1 LLDCGVSYHA
11 VRRPKLSPPRV
22 PDVRSPDAEGKTRR
36 FPTAS
41 RSRRAG
47 RSRIWETE
55 GRVYTLRVTPES
67 QRKLAE
73 DLAARG
79 VRVNRQADAE

>member
-1 LLDCGVSYHA
+1 VACHTTQSGDPSCHPPDPGRKVAGCRRDDQALPYGVTIE
-11 VRRPKLSPPRV
+11 
-22 PDVRSPDAEGKTRR
+22 EGGTI
-36 FPTAS
+36 S
-41 RSRRAG
+41 V
-47 RSRIWETE
+47 RIWETE

-79 VRVNRQADAE
+79 VRVNRRADAE

>member
-1 LLDCGVSYHA
+1 
-11 VRRPKLSPPRV
+11 
-22 PDVRSPDAEGKTRR
+22 
-36 FPTAS
+36 
-41 RSRRAG
+41 
-47 RSRIWETE
+47 
-55 GRVYTLRVTPES
+55 LRVTPES